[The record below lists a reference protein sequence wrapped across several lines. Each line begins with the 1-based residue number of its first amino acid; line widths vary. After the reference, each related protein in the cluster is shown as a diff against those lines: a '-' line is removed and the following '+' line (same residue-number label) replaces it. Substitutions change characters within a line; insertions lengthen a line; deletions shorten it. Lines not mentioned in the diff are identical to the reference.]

1 MFYTIEERETDV
13 CRETQKLQKVA
24 RGELRGSGANT
35 QKCPKGDGIAKKG
48 FQRIKYAICVLDFFF
63 FTIVALLTL
72 LSLPVKSLHCFLM
85 ICVDK
90 FFRNSIIEN
99 KRSKS
104 CFRL

>member
-63 FTIVALLTL
+63 FYYCCIVNPSLSPCQKSALFPNDL
-72 LSLPVKSLHCFLM
+72 CG
-85 ICVDK
+85 
-90 FFRNSIIEN
+90 
-99 KRSKS
+99 
-104 CFRL
+104 